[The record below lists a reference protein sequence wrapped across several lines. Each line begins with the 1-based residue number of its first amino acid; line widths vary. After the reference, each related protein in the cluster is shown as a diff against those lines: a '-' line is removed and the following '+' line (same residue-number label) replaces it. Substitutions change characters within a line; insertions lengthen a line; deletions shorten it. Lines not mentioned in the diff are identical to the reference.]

1 MADYTVISEVSEA
14 LARTL
19 WQEIQA
25 DPQVNALID
34 NENRISLES
43 PFDLRDNDSV
53 RLSIHLYR
61 IVEDAATKNQ
71 FPVQG
76 HGTRL
81 RKPPLTL
88 DLLYLV
94 TPLVGSPRE
103 QQIVLGKVMQI
114 LYDRAILEGADLA
127 GSLAGSV
134 EEIRVVLNPV
144 TLEETTRVWQALE
157 MSYRLSVCYMAR
169 VAMVDSRREQL
180 TQRVVSK
187 HSEYGEVIKQ
197 KDANV

>member
-53 RLSIHLYR
+53 RLSIYLYR